1 MFIPAGC
8 CHSRQLLLQLR
19 QRLLLLLNPSL
30 LQRMY
35 EALNPTTNCLQHI
48 GFRDGLLAAAK
59 RQALLLLQWFACASC
74 CCLLQWQQHV
84 QEACLQQHLLSLQE
98 S

>member
-1 MFIPAGC
+1 MLLVFILAGC

-19 QRLLLLLNPSL
+19 QRLLLLLLNPSS

-35 EALNPTTNCLQHI
+35 KAPNPATNCLQNLS
-48 GFRDGLLAAAK
+48 FSVGLLAAAK
-59 RQALLLLQWFACASC
+59 RRALLLLQWVACASC

-84 QEACLQQHLLSLQE
+84 QEACL
-98 S
+98 